1 MQGIKDWLL
10 VIKYWLIRP
19 IDNFKTNRSICCP
32 RCYKIWHQLRKYKVG
47 QNTLCKDCRKEN
59 I

>member
-19 IDNFKTNRSICCP
+19 IDDFKTDRSICCP
-32 RCYKIWHQLRKYKVG
+32 RCYKIWHQLKKYKVG

-59 I
+59 K

>member
-10 VIKYWLIRP
+10 VMKYWLIRP
-19 IDNFKTNRSICCP
+19 IDNFKTDRSICCP

-47 QNTLCKDCRKEN
+47 QNTLCKDCRKEK
-59 I
+59 